1 MPKINVN
8 DEVVDNFRLEINWG
22 MGTFVQVATT
32 NAESQLRLE
41 EGDTPDNSHP
51 FLGWHVTLDRDGINR
66 AIRALRKAR
75 DAAFGAD
82 A

>member
-8 DEVVDNFRLEINWG
+8 DEVVDGFRVEIGWAHDKY
-22 MGTFVQVATT
+22 VQVATT
-32 NAESQLRLE
+32 NQHSKLRLE
-41 EGDTPDNSHP
+41 EGDTPDNSEP
-51 FLGWHVTLDRDGINR
+51 FYGWHVTLNRQGINR
-66 AIRALRKAR
+66 AIRALREAR